1 MGYLC
6 SEEENRLLMILRL
19 TQMNTDIFGEGDAI
33 VKYVLECHD
42 RGVNWAATFHP
53 SLSLIVSGADGH
65 QAD

>member
-1 MGYLC
+1 
-6 SEEENRLLMILRL
+6 MILRL